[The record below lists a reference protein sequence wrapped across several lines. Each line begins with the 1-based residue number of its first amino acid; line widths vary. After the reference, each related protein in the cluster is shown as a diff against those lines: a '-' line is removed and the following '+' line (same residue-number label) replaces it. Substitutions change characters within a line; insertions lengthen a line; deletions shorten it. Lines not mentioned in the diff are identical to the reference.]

1 MKLTED
7 QIEESLAASDG
18 WKREESKWIV
28 KKYRFRTFLDGINFV
43 NLIAQASEQLN
54 HHPFI
59 SIDYKMVTLR
69 MTTWHDGGLTELDFT
84 AAAAFDRAYV
94 RE

>member
-1 MKLTED
+1 MKLTEE

-18 WKREESKWIV
+18 WKREDGKWIV
-28 KKYRFRTFLDGINFV
+28 KKYRFRTFLDGIEFV
-43 NLIAQASEQLN
+43 NRVAQASEKLN

-69 MTTWHDGGLTELDFT
+69 MTTWHDGGLTELDFI
-84 AAAAFDRAYV
+84 AAAEFDRAFMSD
-94 RE
+94 